1 MTSSPTD
8 IQPSDAELIRLTA
21 LGNCRAFASLYDR
34 YSPQLFGLLLR
45 ILHNRAEAE
54 DVLQEV
60 FLEVWLN
67 AAAFDETRGRPITW
81 LVILA
86 RSRAIDR
93 VRALSA
99 RHRAAVESQREAPQ
113 WDFSDA
119 CEDAI
124 KSEHGKIVRE
134 ALAALPA
141 KQRCALLLAY
151 FEGLSHAQTAARLG
165 LPLGTV
171 KTQTRSGLTKL
182 SELLRD
188 PVHAADKRREK
199 KVTKVLRA
207 RVEGL
212 PAGAVLPSELSQ
224 LIKT

>member
-1 MTSSPTD
+1 MTPGPTD

-21 LGNCRAFASLYDR
+21 LGDGQAFASLYDR
-34 YSPQLFGLLLR
+34 YSSQFFGLLLR
-45 ILHNRAEAE
+45 ILHSRADAE

-60 FLEVWLN
+60 FLQVWLS
-67 AAAFDETRGRPITW
+67 AADFDETRGRPLTW

-99 RHRAAVESQREAPQ
+99 RQHTAVETQREAPQ
-113 WDFSDA
+113 CDFSDA

-124 KSEHGKIVRE
+124 RSEQGRVIRE

-141 KQRCALLLAY
+141 KQRRALLLAY
-151 FEGLSHAQTAARLG
+151 FEGLSQSQIAARLG
-165 LPLGTV
+165 VPLGTV

-182 SELLRD
+182 VRLLRNPD
-188 PVHAADKRREK
+188 HVAGKR
-199 KVTKVLRA
+199 
-207 RVEGL
+207 
-212 PAGAVLPSELSQ
+212 
-224 LIKT
+224 

>member
-1 MTSSPTD
+1 LTVLAFGKTEAMTPGSSD
-8 IQPSDAELIRLTA
+8 IKSSDIELIRLTA
-21 LGNCRAFASLYDR
+21 LGNSHAFASLYDR

-45 ILHNRAEAE
+45 ILHSHAEAE

-60 FLEVWLN
+60 FLQVWVS
-67 AAAFDETRGRPITW
+67 AGDFDETRGHPFTW

-99 RHRAAVESQREAPQ
+99 RQRVAVESQRDAPR

-124 KSEHGKIVRE
+124 RSEQDRIVRQ
-134 ALAALPA
+134 ALAALPD
-141 KQRCALLLAY
+141 KQRRALLLAY
-151 FEGLSHAQTAARLG
+151 FEGLSHAQIAARLG

-171 KTQTRSGLTKL
+171 KTQTRSGLAKL
-182 SELLRD
+182 VQLLRNPD
-188 PVHAADKRREK
+188 HVSGKRRGK
-199 KVTKVLRA
+199 KVAKIMRA
-207 RVEGL
+207 D
-212 PAGAVLPSELSQ
+212 
-224 LIKT
+224 